1 MEEDPSR
8 TDSKVV
14 TVALLSNLAVS
25 CCKFLVAYLTGS
37 SALLAEG
44 FHSLADSSNQ
54 LALLCG
60 AKLSKRPPDK
70 EHPFGHG
77 KDRYVWAFVAS
88 ILIFVIGALFS
99 VLEGLE
105 KLQTPVGLFR
115 TELAYLV
122 IGVSA
127 FFEAFSF
134 KTAFSALKPF
144 IKGRGVIRALKE
156 SKSPGVFVTFLE
168 DSAALFGLGLAF
180 IGVLLTDLTG
190 SPAFDGL
197 ASISIGGLLGVIA
210 LFISYET
217 RSLII
222 GEGLSQEELA
232 QLKRAI
238 LKVPEVKEVLEI
250 LTMHL
255 GPDEVLVNVSVNFVD
270 GLDTDRLEEAID
282 KVKKA
287 IEETLPSVK
296 KVFVEAESLPKEAL
310 PPRLKGYRP

>member
-8 TDSKVV
+8 ADSKVV
-14 TVALLSNLAVS
+14 SLALISNLAVS

-54 LALLCG
+54 VALLFG
-60 AKLSKRPPDK
+60 AKLSRRPPDR

-88 ILIFVIGALFS
+88 ILIFIVGALFS

-105 KLQTPVGLFR
+105 KLQTPNGLFR

-122 IGVSA
+122 IGISA
-127 FFEAFSF
+127 LFESFSLRA
-134 KTAFSALKPF
+134 AFSALRPF
-144 IKGRGVIRALKE
+144 IKTRGILRALRE
-156 SKSPGVFVTFLE
+156 SKSPGIFVTFLE
-168 DSAALFGLGLAF
+168 DSAALLGLCLAF
-180 IGVLLTDLTG
+180 TGVLLTDLTG
-190 SPAFDGL
+190 NPAFDGL
-197 ASISIGGLLGVIA
+197 ASIGIGGLLGVIA

-222 GEGLSQEELA
+222 GEGLSQEELTE
-232 QLKRAI
+232 LKRAI
-238 LKVPEVKEVLEI
+238 LKVPEVKEVLEL
-250 LTMHL
+250 LTMYL
-255 GPDEVLVNVSVNFVD
+255 GPDEILVNVSVNFID

-282 KVKKA
+282 KVKRA

-296 KVFVEAESLPKEAL
+296 KVFVEAESLPKEVL
-310 PPRLKGYRP
+310 PSKLEGHKF